1 MDILPF
7 KRFYVHWREF
17 ITDYHDSLVSEAWRP
32 IMRMRSN
39 MIACIGTREYI
50 RRMVP
55 HADITPAAIVEFRD
69 EAGRTITVNP
79 DGCMLT
85 DFVETHFDARTMP
98 ATIRLCD
105 GKEFV
110 L

>member
-1 MDILPF
+1 MDILLF

-17 ITDYHDSLVSEAWRP
+17 INDYHDSLVAEAWRP
-32 IMRMRSN
+32 IMRMRCN
-39 MIACIGTREYI
+39 MIACVGTREYI

-55 HADITPAAIVEFRD
+55 HADIIPASIVEFRD
-69 EAGRTITVNP
+69 DAGRVIMVKA
-79 DGCMLT
+79 DGQMLGE
-85 DFVETHFDARTMP
+85 FIERHFDARTMP
-98 ATIRLCD
+98 ATIHLCD